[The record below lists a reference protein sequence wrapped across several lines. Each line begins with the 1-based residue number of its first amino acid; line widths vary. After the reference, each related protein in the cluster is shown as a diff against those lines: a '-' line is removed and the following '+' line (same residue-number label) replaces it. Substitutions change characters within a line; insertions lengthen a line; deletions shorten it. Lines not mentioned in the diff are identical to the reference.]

1 MKQPQINNHKEFKMS
16 VEETMQKIVSRIVRK
31 DDIDLTSTTTF
42 KDLGADSLDI
52 VQILVALEDA
62 FDIELEDEALK
73 AISNMGEF
81 LDYVKGKVAE
91 KV

>member
-1 MKQPQINNHKEFKMS
+1 MS

-73 AISNMGEF
+73 AINNMGEF
-81 LDYVKGKVAE
+81 LDYVKGKVAA

>member
-1 MKQPQINNHKEFKMS
+1 MS

-73 AISNMGEF
+73 AISNLGEF